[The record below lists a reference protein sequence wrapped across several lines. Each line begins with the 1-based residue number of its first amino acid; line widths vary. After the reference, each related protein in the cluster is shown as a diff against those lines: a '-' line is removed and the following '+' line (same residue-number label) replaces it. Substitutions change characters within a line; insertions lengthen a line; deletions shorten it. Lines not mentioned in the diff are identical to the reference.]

1 MTIPC
6 KLGIRDLLPEFL
18 ADTLIVFAPLQS
30 AGTIASG
37 PLQSVPNHLN
47 HFLVF
52 IESDSHRN
60 TSLPLYYRKL
70 L

>member
-1 MTIPC
+1 MTVTA
-6 KLGIRDLLPEFL
+6 KRGVRDLLPEFL
-18 ADTLIVFAPLQS
+18 ADALIIFGPFQP
-30 AGTIASG
+30 AGAKTTG

>member
-1 MTIPC
+1 MTVTAKRGVC
-6 KLGIRDLLPEFL
+6 DLFPEFL

-52 IESDSHRN
+52 IEPDSHRN

>member
-6 KLGIRDLLPEFL
+6 KLGILDLLPEFL

-47 HFLVF
+47 HFLIF